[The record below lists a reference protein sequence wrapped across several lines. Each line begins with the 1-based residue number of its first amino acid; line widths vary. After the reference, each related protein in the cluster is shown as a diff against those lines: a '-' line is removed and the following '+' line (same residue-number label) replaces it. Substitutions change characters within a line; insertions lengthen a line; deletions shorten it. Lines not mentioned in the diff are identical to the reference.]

1 MPKEWVKD
9 DKHVKGTLMGRQ
21 ELTGAAPTRLA
32 LAYSLEMAKEAALK
46 PRPHKEVAPG
56 LSPNLFMVAL
66 ALGPV
71 RIKKQI
77 SMNFRMRTFW
87 LPKLESYP
95 LVL

>member
-1 MPKEWVKD
+1 
-9 DKHVKGTLMGRQ
+9 MGRQ
-21 ELTGAAPTRLA
+21 ALTGAAPTRLA
-32 LAYSLEMAKEAALK
+32 LVYSLEMAKEAALK
-46 PRPHKEVAPG
+46 LRPHKAVAPS

-77 SMNFRMRTFW
+77 SMRTFW
-87 LPKLESYP
+87 LSKLESYP